1 MDKQQ
6 KADIILEVAKAYYN
20 RGAFIQYDQRSLD
33 RVVQLTPR
41 PGKLFPPEA
50 ATREKTVF
58 LDCSS
63 FVNTVYYQAFGYLL
77 SADLTWHMIDYVKP
91 RIFYYELTHNETR
104 KDISEI
110 EKKIR
115 ELIEP
120 GDVITYDRG
129 VGSGHT
135 LMYTGDDK
143 FIHCT
148 SNGRPD
154 SYDYVNKKSRE
165 YEDGGIFIQDIS
177 VLFEPDDGENVKKGS
192 LFCRNNR
199 RFAVARPLDIM
210 GEPTENAIART
221 DRAKD
226 LLCEVTVSRPGG
238 QHISYGEK
246 AEYTVFVRNLS
257 CEEKNV
263 EISFQESTVVKKAG
277 AGKTIS
283 AAFLK
288 EVRNSEEKPKVT
300 VNTLDVFVPEI
311 LVGNSIDG
319 SKLAQII
326 TIVCEKLADNA
337 SAVEAAAYAYGKFGI
352 EMDNDEQKN
361 ICNSFYLHDSTKG
374 DVLSRK
380 RRNNKKDC
388 GVDSLFGGY
397 GVITPEIVFDYGI
410 RCNKIQRRDLM
421 PGDIIL
427 CSDDPYG
434 VNTYSSFYTGDKLIG
449 RFDAGNNAECIENSD
464 IDVFIDS
471 LFGRFCFVILRPYM

>member
-1 MDKQQ
+1 
-6 KADIILEVAKAYYN
+6 
-20 RGAFIQYDQRSLD
+20 
-33 RVVQLTPR
+33 
-41 PGKLFPPEA
+41 
-50 ATREKTVF
+50 
-58 LDCSS
+58 
-63 FVNTVYYQAFGYLL
+63 
-77 SADLTWHMIDYVKP
+77 
-91 RIFYYELTHNETR
+91 
-104 KDISEI
+104 
-110 EKKIR
+110 
-115 ELIEP
+115 
-120 GDVITYDRG
+120 
-129 VGSGHT
+129 
-135 LMYTGDDK
+135 MYTGDDK

-177 VLFEPDDGENVKKGS
+177 VLFEPDDGENVNKRS

-226 LLCEVTVSRPGG
+226 LLREVTVSHPGG

-257 CEEKNV
+257 CEEK
-263 EISFQESTVVKKAG
+263 
-277 AGKTIS
+277 
-283 AAFLK
+283 
-288 EVRNSEEKPKVT
+288 
-300 VNTLDVFVPEI
+300 
-311 LVGNSIDG
+311 
-319 SKLAQII
+319 
-326 TIVCEKLADNA
+326 
-337 SAVEAAAYAYGKFGI
+337 YAYGKFGI

-397 GVITPEIVFDYGI
+397 GVITPEVVFDYGI